1 MSKIFRSAPMT
12 MLLPFAAL
20 VPLFGQEP
28 SPAAHSRE
36 NVPATVRV
44 DVHGMRV
51 QDLAGEVVR
60 LGVDGGLTPIAFVF
74 LDPGC
79 PIARRYAPG
88 LGALAER
95 AAKRGVG
102 FHAVVSDPAVTPDE
116 VRAFVEEYGL
126 EAHVLFDG
134 SGELASRLAPTTV
147 PEAFVVAADGGLA
160 YRGRIDDRFASVGRP
175 RARVTSHD
183 LRDAIDAAGPTASG
197 APVVTEPVGCVFE
210 ARSDESSDE
219 SSEHPSESPS
229 GAAVTYWRDV
239 APILS
244 ANCVECHRAGSVGPF
259 QLETHAQ
266 AKRRAR
272 MIARV
277 CEERL
282 MPPWRAE
289 EGFGHFRDA
298 RALSDRQIRTLRA
311 WADAD
316 APEGDRE
323 HALPAPPREPT
334 GWRLGEPDLVLP
346 MTEAFPLPADGE
358 DVYRYFVLEPA
369 LAEDVVVTGMDFVP
383 GDATVVHHMNA
394 FVDTTGRARAKDAED
409 EEQGFSVF
417 GTGSFFDYSGGSDGA
432 LAFGGWAPGVDPY
445 RLPPDH
451 GIHLPAG
458 GDVVIEVH
466 YHLTGRATEDRS
478 RLGLYLAKEPVSH
491 YLDGLV
497 VGTMDIAIPP
507 GEDDYARH
515 VWMDVSAD
523 LRITDLMPHMHTLG
537 SSMKAIATLPGGDV
551 LPLVSVPRWDLRWQ
565 NIYVLAEPLTVPK
578 GSRID
583 VWFHFDNSAEN
594 PANPFDPPRPI
605 RWGWGTDEEMAELWI
620 GFVPADLGASRRLH
634 RSEMATWMGSARP
647 TKPEPR

>member
-1 MSKIFRSAPMT
+1 MT
-12 MLLPFAAL
+12 MLPPLAAL
-20 VPLFGQEP
+20 LPLLALPTLPTEEASDTAP
-28 SPAAHSRE
+28 
-36 NVPATVRV
+36 VRH
-44 DVHGMRV
+44 DVHGLRAL
-51 QDLAGEVVR
+51 DLDGRVVR
-60 LGVDGGLTPIAFVF
+60 LGVEEGLTPLAFVF

-88 LGALAER
+88 LGELAEG
-95 AAKRGVG
+95 AAERGVR
-102 FHAVVSDPAVTPDE
+102 FFAVVSDPTVTPAE
-116 VRAFVEEYGL
+116 VRAFAEEYEL
-126 EAHVLFDG
+126 DVDVLFDG
-134 SGELASRLAPTTV
+134 AGELASRLAPTIV
-147 PEAFVVAADGGLA
+147 PEAFVVAADGGLV
-160 YRGRIDDRFASVGRP
+160 YRGRIDDRFAAVGQP
-175 RARVTSHD
+175 RARVSSHD
-183 LRDAIDAAGPTASG
+183 LRDAIDSVGPRASG
-197 APVVTEPVGCVFE
+197 APVVTEPVFTEPVGCVFE
-210 ARSDESSDE
+210 AWSEESSSDE
-219 SSEHPSESPS
+219 
-229 GAAVTYWRDV
+229 VTYWRDV

-259 QLETHAQ
+259 EFETYAQ

-277 CEERL
+277 CGERL

-298 RALSDRQIRTLRA
+298 RALSERQIRTLRA
-311 WADAD
+311 WADAG

-323 HALPAPPREPT
+323 HALPAPPREPS

-346 MTEAFPLPADGE
+346 MTEAFSLPADGE

-369 LAEDVVVTGMDFVP
+369 LAEDVIVTAMDFLP

-417 GTGSFFDYSGGSDGA
+417 GTGSFFDYSGDSDGA

-445 RLPPDH
+445 RLPTDH
-451 GIHLPAG
+451 GIYLPAG

-497 VGTMDIAIPP
+497 IGTMDVEIPP
-507 GEDDYARH
+507 GEADYARH
-515 VWMDVSAD
+515 VWMDVPAD
-523 LRITDLMPHMHTLG
+523 LRITDLMPHMHTIG

-594 PANPFDPPRPI
+594 PVNPFDPPRPI

-620 GFVPADLGASRRLH
+620 GCVPADPGASRRLH
-634 RSEMATWMGSARP
+634 RAEMATWMRSAMP